1 MVVAIVHLQQ
11 SVYHH
16 DHITQQ
22 VLSPVTNQESAR
34 TITAEYPLHISSRYH
49 LSCLVSGGFH
59 LTDSTNGNLHGYFKI
74 FFTLAGVTL
83 CNVLCILLGNMRPPV
98 LTHQVQKGSSN
109 TLVKGSGG
117 FMWCLRFFLCDTGIA
132 KRVCCPPSC
141 TIHRAAV
148 QCPRSLRGFR
158 GDVSC
163 L

>member
-109 TLVKGSGG
+109 TLVKGSEG
-117 FMWCLRFFLCDTGIA
+117 FMWCPDQVFPLWHGYSQACLLPTFLYNT
-132 KRVCCPPSC
+132 
-141 TIHRAAV
+141 
-148 QCPRSLRGFR
+148 PRSSSMSSLSERLQG
-158 GDVSC
+158 GM
-163 L
+163 